1 MRSRA
6 EEEGDRPIIA
16 DSQGRELL
24 AETRHHDEHIHETM
38 LSRAAQEGDRAR
50 GACSEPNHSMAH
62 EQARELL
69 AETRHHDEHIHETM
83 LSRSS
88 EGY

>member
-1 MRSRA
+1 MSLEEQARELLAQNRHHKQHLHETMRSRA

-38 LSRAAQEGDRAR
+38 LSR
-50 GACSEPNHSMAH
+50 
-62 EQARELL
+62 
-69 AETRHHDEHIHETM
+69 
-83 LSRSS
+83 SS

>member
-1 MRSRA
+1 MSL
-6 EEEGDRPIIA
+6 EEQA
-16 DSQGRELL
+16 RELL
-24 AETRHHDEHIHETM
+24 VQNRHHKQHLDETM
-38 LSRAAQEGDRAR
+38 LSRAAQESDRAP
-50 GACSEPNHSMAH
+50 GAGSEPNHSMAD